1 MTRPKPKERDIFY
14 NAALPFLYEPKS
26 MPKLITL
33 LLVST
38 LTVMAGAT
46 ISPALPQMEAFFT
59 EVPNAAFWVKL
70 MLTMPALFTAIS
82 APFVGI
88 IIDRFG
94 RKPLLVFATL
104 LYGAAGG
111 SGLVLSSVAGL
122 LVGRALLGISVAA
135 IMTTATTLIADYY
148 LGPKREQVMGLQA
161 AFVGYG
167 GVLFL
172 ILGGLLAD
180 IGWRFPFAIY
190 LMAFGLCALVA
201 LFITEPPR
209 SQKAASFP
217 AGSLPVDPIRLP
229 TKLIAAIYTMMLAS
243 MVAFYL
249 VPVQLPFYLK
259 ELAEVSNFQVGMAI
273 ASLTLASAIVS
284 MSYRR
289 IKARLTFGGIMVLVY
304 LFMGAG
310 YGMIAIAPTYVMV
323 LVGLLL
329 AGIGLG
335 LLMPNMNVW
344 LSSTVPTLSR
354 GRVLGGLTTCL
365 FLGQFF
371 SPIISQPITQQ
382 IGMAATYGLFGLSMG
397 LAASGIIVTLRV
409 NRTKC

>member
-1 MTRPKPKERDIFY
+1 M
-14 NAALPFLYEPKS
+14 
-26 MPKLITL
+26 KLITL

-38 LTVMAGAT
+38 MTVMAGAT
-46 ISPALPQMEAFFT
+46 ISPALPQIEEFFG
-59 EVPNAAFWVKL
+59 EVPNAAFWVRL

-82 APFVGI
+82 APFVGV

-94 RKPLLVFATL
+94 RKPLLVAATL

-111 SGLVLSSVAGL
+111 SGLVLSSLSGL
-122 LVGRALLGISVAA
+122 LAGRALLGVSVAA
-135 IMTTATTLIADYY
+135 IMTTATALIADYY

-167 GVLFL
+167 GVVFL
-172 ILGGLLAD
+172 ILGGILAD
-180 IGWRFPFAIY
+180 MGWRLPFAIY
-190 LMAFGLCALVA
+190 LMAFGLCALVV
-201 LFITEPPR
+201 LFITEPQP
-209 SQKAASFP
+209 SSKAAVP
-217 AGSLPVDPIRLP
+217 LMGSLSVEPARLP
-229 TKLIAAIYTMMLAS
+229 TRLIASIYAMMFAL

-259 ELAEVSNFQVGMAI
+259 ELAEVSNSQVGIAI

-284 MSYRR
+284 MNYRR
-289 IKARLTFGGIMVLVY
+289 IKTRLTFGGIMGLVY
-304 LFMGAG
+304 FSMGVG
-310 YGMIAIAPTYVMV
+310 YGVIAIAPNYLTV

-344 LSSTVPTLSR
+344 LSAKVPSLSR
-354 GRVLGGLTTCL
+354 GRVLGGLTTCI

-371 SPIISQPITQQ
+371 SPVISQPITQQ
-382 IGMAATYGLFGLSMG
+382 IGFAATYGWFGLSMV
-397 LAASGIIVTLRV
+397 LAALGMLAISRLHQAAG
-409 NRTKC
+409 

>member
-1 MTRPKPKERDIFY
+1 MKQ
-14 NAALPFLYEPKS
+14 
-26 MPKLITL
+26 ITL

-38 LTVMAGAT
+38 MTVMAGAT
-46 ISPALPQMEAFFT
+46 ISPALPQIEDFFA
-59 EVPNAAFWVKL
+59 EVANATFWVKL

-94 RKPLLVFATL
+94 RKPLLVAATL

-111 SGLVLSSVAGL
+111 SGLFLSSLAGL
-122 LVGRALLGISVAA
+122 LAGRALLGVSVAA
-135 IMTTATTLIADYY
+135 IMTTATALIADYY

-172 ILGGLLAD
+172 ILGGILAD
-180 IGWRFPFAIY
+180 ISWRFPFAIY
-190 LMAFGLCALVA
+190 LMAFGLCALVV
-201 LFITEPPR
+201 LFITEPQR
-209 SQKAASFP
+209 SQKKAIAP
-217 AGSLPVDPIRLP
+217 MGSLPVSPTQLP
-229 TKLIAAIYTMMLAS
+229 TKLIAAIYTMMFAS

-259 ELAEVSNFQVGMAI
+259 ELAAVSNSQVGVAI

-284 MSYRR
+284 MSYRY
-289 IKARLTFGGIMVLVY
+289 IKARLSFVSILALVY
-304 LFMGAG
+304 LSMGAG
-310 YGMIAIAPTYVMV
+310 YGIIGLAQTYAMV

-335 LLMPNMNVW
+335 PLMPNMNVW
-344 LSSTVPTLSR
+344 LSAKVPALSR
-354 GRVLGGLTTCL
+354 GRVLGGLTTCI

-371 SPIISQPITQQ
+371 SPVISQPITQQ
-382 IGMAATYGLFGLSMG
+382 IGLAATYGLFGISMV
-397 LAASGIIVTLRV
+397 LAASGIVAALWV
-409 NRTKC
+409 NRPKD

>member
-1 MTRPKPKERDIFY
+1 
-14 NAALPFLYEPKS
+14 
-26 MPKLITL
+26 MPQLITL

-38 LTVMAGAT
+38 MTVMAGAT
-46 ISPALPQMEAFFT
+46 ISPALPQIEAFFS

-70 MLTMPALFTAIS
+70 MLTMPALFTALS

-94 RKPLLVFATL
+94 RKPLLVAATL
-104 LYGAAGG
+104 LYGTAGG
-111 SGLVLSSVAGL
+111 SGLVLSSLPGL
-122 LVGRALLGISVAA
+122 LVGRAFLGLAVAA
-135 IMTTATTLIADYY
+135 IMTTATALIADYY

-172 ILGGLLAD
+172 ILGGILAD
-180 IGWRFPFAIY
+180 LGWRFPFAIY
-190 LMAFGLCALVA
+190 LMAFGLCALVM
-201 LFITEPPR
+201 LFITEPQRPKPDETTPLN
-209 SQKAASFP
+209 SE
-217 AGSLPVDPIRLP
+217 LPVAPAKLPVRLVG
-229 TKLIAAIYTMMLAS
+229 AIYAMMFAS

-259 ELAEVSNFQVGMAI
+259 ELATVSNTQVGMAI

-284 MSYRR
+284 MNYRR
-289 IKARLTFGGIMVLVY
+289 IKAHLTFGGIMVLVY

-310 YGMIAIAPTYVMV
+310 YGVIAIAQTYSIV

-344 LSSTVPTLSR
+344 LSATVPAMTR
-354 GRVLGGLTTCL
+354 GRVLGGLTTCI
-365 FLGQFF
+365 FLGQFS
-371 SPIISQPITQQ
+371 SPIVSQPLTQQ
-382 IGMAATYGLFGLSMG
+382 MG
-397 LAASGIIVTLRV
+397 LASTYGVFGLGMVALAVGIVVVLRV
-409 NRTKC
+409 NLTRG

>member
-1 MTRPKPKERDIFY
+1 M
-14 NAALPFLYEPKS
+14 
-26 MPKLITL
+26 KLITL

-38 LTVMAGAT
+38 MTVMAGAT
-46 ISPALPQMEAFFT
+46 ISPALPQIEAFFA

-82 APFVGI
+82 APLVGI
-88 IIDRFG
+88 ISDRFG
-94 RKPLLVFATL
+94 RKPPLVAAAL

-111 SGLVLSSVAGL
+111 SGLVLSSLPGL
-122 LVGRALLGISVAA
+122 LVGRALLGVSVAA
-135 IMTTATTLIADYY
+135 IMTTATALIADYY

-172 ILGGLLAD
+172 ILGGILAD
-180 IGWRFPFAIY
+180 MGWRFPFAIY
-190 LMAFGLCALVA
+190 LIAFGLCALVV
-201 LFITEPPR
+201 LFITEPQP
-209 SQKAASFP
+209 SQKAAIPSS
-217 AGSLPVDPIRLP
+217 GSDLTVDPAQLP
-229 TKLIAAIYTMMLAS
+229 TRLIAAIYAMMFAS

-259 ELAEVSNFQVGMAI
+259 ELAEVSNSQVGLAI

-284 MSYRR
+284 MNYRR
-289 IKARLTFGGIMVLVY
+289 IKAHLTFGGIMVLVY
-304 LFMGAG
+304 LCMGMG
-310 YGMIAIAPTYVMV
+310 YGVIAIAQTYVMV
-323 LVGLLL
+323 LVGLWL

-344 LSSTVPTLSR
+344 LSAKVPALFR
-354 GRVLGGLTTCL
+354 GRMLGGLTTCI

-382 IGMAATYGLFGLSMG
+382 MGLATTYGLFGIGMA
-397 LAASGIIVTLRV
+397 LAALGIIAALRMGSSYH
-409 NRTKC
+409 NSND